1 MNTSTIQHEQ
11 REILAAIRQL
21 IAYCK
26 GTLQRGCGYA
36 GSEQLVHL
44 TEPQAQIALRYGVPI
59 GIRDKHCTSM
69 GSPDG
74 KMYRYITITDSD
86 NLKRWLAISS
96 MEPLASIHADF
107 PRHIQQR
114 MREYILQIMEIE
126 CPDQLPPHKP
136 IAPMLG
142 ARGDVYNLL
151 CITNR
156 TLRHAGQQE
165 QAEEMWRRVLDSGDY
180 YKAVSIMGEYV
191 EFDEASGPV
200 PRLGWLGGVPH
211 G

>member
-1 MNTSTIQHEQ
+1 
-11 REILAAIRQL
+11 
-21 IAYCK
+21 
-26 GTLQRGCGYA
+26 
-36 GSEQLVHL
+36 
-44 TEPQAQIALRYGVPI
+44 
-59 GIRDKHCTSM
+59 
-69 GSPDG
+69 
-74 KMYRYITITDSD
+74 
-86 NLKRWLAISS
+86 
-96 MEPLASIHADF
+96 
-107 PRHIQQR
+107 
-114 MREYILQIMEIE
+114 
-126 CPDQLPPHKP
+126 
-136 IAPMLG
+136 MLG

-200 PRLGWLGGVPH
+200 PRVGWLGGVPH